1 MVSLAPTMAPSLS
14 RYPAL
19 RLYVWGSVLLLAS
32 PATRALWLSSPTTT
46 RLTCDTTG
54 TIHRHGVLLQMIDRQ
69 EGLDETPFLL
79 ETEYEETE
87 ACVAR
92 EGAREAQLMAQN
104 PSRPLLPTSL
114 ATAVVPD
121 TVVKAARGFGGGG
134 GTPAKK
140 RKAGKHKVVARQEE
154 ATLPASS
161 PQAEAAQAHARVLHT
176 QGLVAMDQILS
187 AAMTDALRAF
197 VYETRTTEV
206 NKLQANLL
214 QTKFPTIRRWDL
226 SLPLFAYDDDDDD
239 QKISTTV
246 AYDAL
251 QEVLSTT
258 VVGETMRHF
267 LGTDQAALYELSSY
281 ISDPGSTRQV
291 IHADTPCFGKE
302 RDSQPIL
309 CTCFIA
315 LQDVRLDMG
324 PTLFL
329 PQTNTYAMHA
339 LFFGEEDRGATR
351 TPVKDHFLRTHPSVV
366 GLLPKGSCVL
376 FDSRLLHCGTAN
388 TSVEDSRA
396 LFFFSFQHPGITL
409 SNPGGDTASIRS
421 DVKGRFR
428 LSDFV
433 KAGT

>member
-1 MVSLAPTMAPSLS
+1 M
-14 RYPAL
+14 
-19 RLYVWGSVLLLAS
+19 G
-32 PATRALWLSSPTTT
+32 
-46 RLTCDTTG
+46 
-54 TIHRHGVLLQMIDRQ
+54 IERQ
-69 EGLDETPFLL
+69 DGLDETPFLL

-104 PSRPLLPTSL
+104 PSRPLLPTSV
-114 ATAVVPD
+114 ATAVVREE
-121 TVVKAARGFGGGG
+121 VVKAPRGFGGGG
-134 GTPAKK
+134 GKHATK
-140 RKAGKHKVVARQEE
+140 RKAGKHKVAARQEE
-154 ATLPASS
+154 ATLPSS
-161 PQAEAAQAHARVLHT
+161 SSQQAADAQARVLRT
-176 QGLVAMDQILS
+176 QGLVTMDKILS
-187 AAMTDALRAF
+187 ADVTDALRAF
-197 VYETRTTEV
+197 VYDTRTTEV
-206 NKLQANLL
+206 NKLQANVL
-214 QTKFPTIRRWDL
+214 QSKFPTIRRWDL
-226 SLPLFAYDDDDDD
+226 SLPLFAYDDDD
-239 QKISTTV
+239 QKISTTI
-246 AYDAL
+246 AHDAL
-251 QEVLSTT
+251 QQILTTT
-258 VVGETMRHF
+258 VVGETMRRF

-302 RDSQPIL
+302 RDRQPIL
-309 CTCFIA
+309 CTCFLA

-339 LFFGEEDRGATR
+339 LFFGEEDSGATS
-351 TPVKDHFLRTHPSVV
+351 TPVKDHFLQTHPSVL
-366 GLLPKGSCVL
+366 GMLPKGSCVL

-433 KAGT
+433 KVGT